1 MQSSFR
7 YANTIFINAKQ
18 TLFALFFF
26 LVTSFGVKY
35 LAISKKKSAKSW
47 LCFITFPLSKDPI
60 SKANSFVWLKKKIAS
75 KFVICCFDTYSI
87 DLRLTLAMGPFVDTA
102 CWWMWRA
109 ANLNATSYLSSGANR
124 SCTTSLQHCT
134 YKYSKATESCR
145 SKS

>member
-1 MQSSFR
+1 MQNR
-7 YANTIFINAKQ
+7 
-18 TLFALFFF
+18 LFLHYHFS
-26 LVTSFGVKY
+26 LVTSFGTFSNK
-35 LAISKKKSAKSW
+35 ICKK
-47 LCFITFPLSKDPI
+47 LCFIIFPLSKDPI
-60 SKANSFVWLKKKIAS
+60 LKAISFVKLKKNTLLFI
-75 KFVICCFDTYSI
+75 DTYSI

-102 CWWMWRA
+102 CWCMWRA